1 MRGCPCPVACGD
13 GLNRFQDGV
22 VEDDILKDM
31 KSLKALST
39 PQLTALVSMSL
50 DFLTS
55 TDGAYVRGGRR
66 HACMHAPRGARAVRT
81 RRRVMLAGM
90 EWLWLWLLSVLCW
103 CGMLCF

>member
-1 MRGCPCPVACGD
+1 
-13 GLNRFQDGV
+13 

-55 TDGAYVRGGRR
+55 TDGAYVRG
-66 HACMHAPRGARAVRT
+66 V
-81 RRRVMLAGM
+81 RRRTCMYTLKA
-90 EWLWLWLLSVLCW
+90 C
-103 CGMLCF
+103 

>member
-1 MRGCPCPVACGD
+1 
-13 GLNRFQDGV
+13 

-55 TDGAYVRGGRR
+55 TDGAYVRG
-66 HACMHAPRGARAVRT
+66 V
-81 RRRVMLAGM
+81 RRRTCMYTPKA
-90 EWLWLWLLSVLCW
+90 C
-103 CGMLCF
+103 

>member
-1 MRGCPCPVACGD
+1 
-13 GLNRFQDGV
+13 

-55 TDGAYVRGGRR
+55 TDGAYVRGVRR
-66 HACMHAPRGARAVRT
+66 RACMHAPRA
-81 RRRVMLAGM
+81 
-90 EWLWLWLLSVLCW
+90 C
-103 CGMLCF
+103 CGGLGGFEKTQEFADPKP